1 MSIATFA
8 APAATKP
15 RKASSVADA
24 VIAAAVDLARDA
36 ALEAAGP
43 DEVGEHQGVK
53 AEGHR
58 LATHYFASTARGYRG
73 WHWAVTL
80 ARAPRARAAT
90 VCEVSLLPGEGAITP
105 PPWVPWSERLQPG
118 DVGRHDLLPY
128 VEDDPRLEPGY
139 AATGDEDADRLA
151 IFELGLGRARVLSRE
166 GRAQAATRWY
176 EGDHGPVR
184 STARQP
190 GRGSDRKA
198 AAETAPAQC
207 STCGFLLLMAGSLR
221 TTFGVCANEWSPDDG
236 RVVSVD
242 HGCGAHSETDI
253 DRSGSDWPEN
263 APVID
268 DHGLELVDQ
277 HERGPRP
284 AVLEEP
290 VAEVQVPEQPA
301 LDVPVP
307 EVQQPEELVL
317 EAPVTEAPAADGP
330 ELERSATEAPV
341 VEAPATEAPVTEA
354 AAIQPAAT
362 EEHVPDE

>member
-128 VEDDPRLEPGY
+128 VEDDLRLEPGY

-268 DHGLELVDQ
+268 DHGLELVDH

-290 VAEVQVPEQPA
+290 VPEVQV
-301 LDVPVP
+301 
-307 EVQQPEELVL
+307 PEELVL
-317 EAPVTEAPAADGP
+317 EAPVTEAPAADVP
-330 ELERSATEAPV
+330 VVEAPALEGSATEAPV
-341 VEAPATEAPVTEA
+341 TAA